1 MKTYE
6 IINLAPGTDPRSAVN
21 KDQLDL
27 AIQEVITPVGKRH
40 SEYQYINLYGFMI
53 HQIKN

>member
-21 KDQLDL
+21 KDQLDM
-27 AIQEVITPVGKRH
+27 AIKEIFISGGKRYL
-40 SEYQYINLYGFMI
+40 EYQNIISF
-53 HQIKN
+53 